1 MIFLSE
7 EVLIEIFENGIF
19 VFLRVVSPIL
29 IISVAVGLIIS
40 IFQAVT
46 QLHEQ
51 TLTFAPKIIITFL
64 VLAFIFSWI
73 IQNLSD
79 FTFELFTRYLGM
91 V

>member
-1 MIFLSE
+1 MSE
-7 EVLIEIFENGIF
+7 ELLIEVFENGILL
-19 VFLRVVSPIL
+19 FLKVVSPIL

-64 VLAFIFSWI
+64 SLVLMFSWI
-73 IQNLSD
+73 MQNISD
-79 FTFELFTRYLGM
+79 FSFELFTYYLGM
-91 V
+91 I

>member
-1 MIFLSE
+1 MSE
-7 EVLIEIFENGIF
+7 EVLIEIFENGILL
-19 VFLRVVSPIL
+19 FLKVVSPIL

-64 VLAFIFSWI
+64 SLVLMFSWI
-73 IQNLSD
+73 MQNISD
-79 FTFELFTRYLGM
+79 FSFELFTYYLGM
-91 V
+91 I

>member
-1 MIFLSE
+1 MSE
-7 EVLIEIFENGIF
+7 EVLIEIFENGIML
-19 VFLRVVSPIL
+19 FLKVVSPIL

-64 VLAFIFSWI
+64 SLVLMFSWI
-73 IQNLSD
+73 MQNISD
-79 FTFELFTRYLGM
+79 FSFELFTYYLGM
-91 V
+91 I

>member
-1 MIFLSE
+1 MSE
-7 EVLIEIFENGIF
+7 EVLIEVFENGILL
-19 VFLRVVSPIL
+19 FLKVVSPIL

-64 VLAFIFSWI
+64 ALVLMFSWI
-73 IQNLSD
+73 MQNLSD
-79 FTFELFTRYLGM
+79 FSFELFTYYLGM
-91 V
+91 I

>member
-1 MIFLSE
+1 MSE
-7 EVLIEIFENGIF
+7 EVLIGIFENGILL
-19 VFLRVVSPIL
+19 FLKVISPIL

-64 VLAFIFSWI
+64 ALVFMFSWI
-73 IQNLSD
+73 MQNLSD
-79 FTFELFTRYLGM
+79 FSFELFTYYLGM
-91 V
+91 I